1 MFVSVTRTRVGARPN
16 GFIIKDFHVEKN
28 DKNWTISLLPANCG
42 SPVPL
47 LAVVDAIRGNN
58 SGRNSAV
65 FTAKGLTSNATV
77 TRIQKASP
85 RVRGTFNITYKEKVV
100 KGRWH

>member
-1 MFVSVTRTRVGARPN
+1 MFVSVTPTGLGVRPN
-16 GFIIKDFHVEKN
+16 GFIIKDFQVEKN

-58 SGRNSAV
+58 SNRDNAV
-65 FTAKGLTSNATV
+65 FTAKGLTSNTTV
-77 TRIQKASP
+77 TRIQGASP
-85 RVRGTFNITYKEKVV
+85 RVRGTFNITYKGKVV
-100 KGRWH
+100 KGG